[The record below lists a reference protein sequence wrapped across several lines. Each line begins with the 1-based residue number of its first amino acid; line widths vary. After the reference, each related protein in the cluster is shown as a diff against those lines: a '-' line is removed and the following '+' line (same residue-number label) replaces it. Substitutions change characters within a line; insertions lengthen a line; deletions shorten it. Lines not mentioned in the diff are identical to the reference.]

1 MRCRRL
7 PAVREPNV
15 SSRTRDSLFI
25 TLILLAHFLVTV
37 GYSLVAPLGEAPDEL
52 SHYDYFRYV
61 AQERALPAG
70 AGVDEAIQPPLYYLL
85 GALLTSPIEMDFAFA
100 RSNPD
105 FSLAAPEGPQNLL
118 IHTSLESWPY
128 RGSALAF
135 HLVRL
140 LSASLSTLTVW
151 AIYRLGRELFP
162 KRESLALGAAGFVAF
177 IPEFCFI
184 GGAVNNDNLAAA
196 VGALLLWRLVR
207 MLRLAGDGGHVGY
220 GEFALLGLLLGAGLL
235 TKTSFLAALPLAA
248 LVIGWS
254 VWQRWR
260 TGSPAAVRQVFIGGI
275 LAFVLAVFIAGGWYW
290 RNVRL
295 YGDPLAWKL
304 ILEGVDLRSAPLTA
318 ADYSWLARGLLQS
331 FWGRFGGAGHIRLPA
346 PVYWAAGVLSLAAA
360 LGLVRFLLSLA
371 RKRRVAGKLTGWQ
384 RCGLLLLA
392 AWLGVIFVALL
403 RYTAVALG
411 TDQARL
417 LYPALASQ
425 ALLFVL
431 GLMQWAP
438 PRRWSALAG
447 GITAGGFVFCLL
459 VLLLFLRPIYA
470 PPKPVDA
477 AASADMDRTSAALF
491 DNRLA
496 LVGHEPAEPSAAPGG
511 VLHFTLYWRAERP
524 TDADLRAEVWVL
536 APDGGLVASWKRSPT
551 GGRFSTDHWPV
562 GSVYADRYA
571 LLLPDWIGPGEYTL
585 AVGVREFPSEA
596 WLSLDGEAISPQ
608 RDVTTV
614 MVRD

>member
-1 MRCRRL
+1 M
-7 PAVREPNV
+7 VREPNV

-70 AGVDEAIQPPLYYLL
+70 TGVDEAIQPPLYYLL

-105 FSLAAPEGPQNLL
+105 FSLAAAEGPQNLL

-128 RGSALAF
+128 HGSALAF

-162 KRESLALGAAGFVAF
+162 KRKSLALGAAGFVAF
-177 IPEFCFI
+177 IPEFCFLS
-184 GGAVNNDNLAAA
+184 GAVNNDNLAAA

-207 MLRLAGDGGHVGY
+207 LLRLAGHGGHVGY

-260 TGSPAAVRQVFIGGI
+260 AGSPAAVRQVLIGGI

-318 ADYSWLARGLLQS
+318 ADYTWLARGLFQS

-360 LGLVRFLLSLA
+360 LGLVRFLLSVA
-371 RKRRVAGKLTGWQ
+371 KRTVAGKLTGWQ

-417 LYPALASQ
+417 LYPALASLV
-425 ALLFVL
+425 LLFVL
-431 GLMQWAP
+431 GLMQWVP

-477 AASADMDRTSAALF
+477 AASADIDRSSAALF

-496 LVGHEPAEPSAAPGG
+496 LVGHEPAELSAAPGG

-562 GSVYADRYA
+562 GSVYADHYA
-571 LLLPDWIGPGEYTL
+571 LPLPDWLGPGEYTL
-585 AVGVREFPSEA
+585 AVGVREFPSET
-596 WLSLDGEAISPQ
+596 WLSLQGEAISPQ
-608 RDVTTV
+608 RGVTTV
-614 MVRD
+614 IVRD